1 MLSFI
6 LCLFDCLFFQNASLS
21 RAFRL
26 FRALGLRHIVVI
38 DENNKVS
45 RMPVGT
51 KLWYHLVC
59 FLVVRRF
66 PFYVLQIGTIKPG

>member
-1 MLSFI
+1 M
-6 LCLFDCLFFQNASLS
+6 
-21 RAFRL
+21 
-26 FRALGLRHIVVI
+26 I